1 MYRKA
6 ALGRPWAPRR
16 NSALETPY
24 MGAGDRDT
32 GAENRVASG
41 RGVDHRQQYPVI
53 GWPDLVQDTPNDWH
67 WLDHDTAWMCCGL
80 DRGHDGATRGQ
91 DEQDITNF
99 RQCYSHPPALERAA
113 PIEGAHPLLETSEG
127 QRLGR
132 FHGSQQQLR
141 VHQAQS
147 AVLPLAKQMNCLVT
161 VANHR
166 RSGSRSIVKVSA

>member
-1 MYRKA
+1 
-6 ALGRPWAPRR
+6 
-16 NSALETPY
+16 
-24 MGAGDRDT
+24 
-32 GAENRVASG
+32 
-41 RGVDHRQQYPVI
+41 VI